1 MVDPNPALGISADF
15 DADQFRNAIRFA
27 MQMGTPPDVD
37 KQPVFVF
44 KPTGRSYWKN
54 SVQLGSAPRL
64 DRDGKPLD
72 PTIEVRVVEAATKR
86 VDCAVEI
93 IRADAEELP
102 VGTFRQTK
110 AIVTL
115 LDEQY
120 EQVVG
125 CTELVF
131 DGDRYRF
138 GYEPDGLGL
147 FSVGINTMIF
157 YPVEET

>member
-15 DADQFRNAIRFA
+15 DGLQFRQAIRFA
-27 MQMGTPPDVD
+27 MQMGTPPDPD
-37 KQPVFVF
+37 KQALFVF
-44 KPTGRSYWKN
+44 RPTSRTFWKN
-54 SVQLGSAPRL
+54 GVELGSPPRL

-72 PTIEVRVVEAATKR
+72 PTIEVRRIEAATKR

-93 IRADAEELP
+93 VRADAEELP

-110 AIVTL
+110 AVVTV

-120 EQVVG
+120 DEIRG
-125 CTELVF
+125 CSEMVYN
-131 DGDRYRF
+131 GDRYKY
-138 GYEPDGLGL
+138 GYEPEGLGL
-147 FSVGINTMIF
+147 FDVGINTMIF

>member
-1 MVDPNPALGISADF
+1 MVDPNPGLGISADF
-15 DADQFRNAIRFA
+15 DGDQFRRAIQFA
-27 MQMGTPPDVD
+27 MQMGAPPDVD
-37 KQPVFVF
+37 KQAVFVF
-44 KPTGRSYWKN
+44 KPTSRTYWKN
-54 SVQLGSAPRL
+54 GVQLGTAPRL

-72 PTIEVRVVEAATKR
+72 PKIQVRVVEAATKK

-93 IRADAEELP
+93 VRADAEELP

-120 EQVVG
+120 DQVKG

-131 DGDRYRF
+131 NGDRYRY
-138 GYEPDGLGL
+138 GYEPEGLGL

>member
-1 MVDPNPALGISADF
+1 MVDPDPGLGISADF
-15 DADQFRNAIRFA
+15 DAEQFRKSIRFA
-27 MQMGTPPDVD
+27 MQMGTPPDEG

-44 KPTGRSYWKN
+44 RPTSRSYWKN
-54 SVQLGSAPRL
+54 GVQLGSAPRL

-72 PTIEVRVVEAATKR
+72 PKVEVRVVEAATKT

-93 IRADAEELP
+93 VRADAAELP

-120 EQVVG
+120 EQVKG

-131 DGDRYRF
+131 NGDRYRF
-138 GYEPDGLGL
+138 GYEPEGLGL